1 MTPVKLALWIS
12 KFVVSLA
19 LLLVV
24 IPTGVF
30 YGGAYAVSAYQ
41 EHQATKA
48 RRASECAEDKLEL
61 RYVSEMKVKT
71 FTDVTLPKGYED
83 ATMQPMENGHITKGI
98 GGNLQHPL
106 WFFEDGSSVPLDDF
120 IATTQKDIALVCDK

>member
-1 MTPVKLALWIS
+1 MTPFKLALWIA

-30 YGGAYAVSAYQ
+30 YGGAYAVSVYQ
-41 EHQATKA
+41 DRQATKA
-48 RRASECAEDKLEL
+48 RRAKDCAADRAEL
-61 RYVSEMKVKT
+61 QQVVKQKK
-71 FTDVTLPKGYED
+71 DMDEVVLPKGFED
-83 ATMQPMENGHITKGI
+83 AIEQPLYNGKATSGV
-98 GGNLQHPL
+98 GGNSQHPL
-106 WFFEDGSSVPLDDF
+106 WFFEDGSSVPLDEF